1 MLSRGIRYGFVVA
14 GVLLIIAANVWF
26 VQAPDTLRAYT
37 DLFFMNTAEFY
48 DYKLDTFNI
57 QYIVAFILYLNLLQ
71 FAVLSDINE
80 SPSFIALMQY
90 RCGSRKT
97 FHLLLKE
104 EIQELA
110 KCIVLTIVTIMAVCI
125 LKGGLAVL
133 VLEDAFLLLLY
144 GLRFCVV
151 VCAFLMVYNMA
162 SVLENSTKGLLVIS
176 FGMIALILLDVLSG
190 LHWITFSGSWMVEGV
205 MIVLTCLLLAVLYNF
220 ALWKIRRGS

>member
-14 GVLLIIAANVWF
+14 GVFLIIVANVWF

-37 DLFFMNTAEFY
+37 DLFFMNTGVFC
-48 DYKLDTFNI
+48 DYMLDTFNI

-90 RCGSRKT
+90 RCGNRKT

-104 EIQELA
+104 EIHELA
-110 KCIVLTIVTIMAVCI
+110 KCIGLTIVTILAVCI
-125 LKGGLAVL
+125 LKGGSTVL
-133 VLEDAFLLLLY
+133 KDVFLLFLY
-144 GLRFCVV
+144 GLRFGLV
-151 VCAFLMVYNMA
+151 VCVFLMVYNMA
-162 SVLENSTKGLLVIS
+162 SVLENSTKGLLVVS
-176 FGMIALILLDVLSG
+176 FGMIFMILLDVLSG

-220 ALWKIRRGS
+220 ALWKIRRGL